1 MSYNL
6 KISENLLELVPDSVG
21 ENDYD
26 NYLLTALEV
35 GLTALKQANITAD
48 TSIVSTKFNEVSE
61 NLKNKLI
68 GENSELSNSINKLF
82 KEADSPF
89 RKALDPDNVDSPIF
103 KFLNSQDERQKLHAK
118 EILGLLRDLET
129 HLIKEMLDIKE
140 QLNIQT
146 NVKDER
152 SKGAAKGRDFE
163 EEVLEDLKLWQ
174 KYSDEFIDTSILE
187 EGKSRRKVGDILS
200 NTKEGLNIVF
210 EIKAGKDYADKG
222 DKSLDKQMSE
232 AMDYRKADGAISV
245 TTVEAMQTKQWQNS
259 IFMDRGGNKLIVAV
273 DRDNG
278 DFTIV
283 RLAYMLLRER
293 LTSDLGDVKTKQKSI
308 LPQNLEPIIQ
318 NLTQNMSSFKKLKQT
333 ITDIEGRIND
343 MRKEVFNLEGNISS
357 RSQDLKLLL

>member
-1 MSYNL
+1 M
-6 KISENLLELVPDSVG
+6 
-21 ENDYD
+21 
-26 NYLLTALEV
+26 
-35 GLTALKQANITAD
+35 
-48 TSIVSTKFNEVSE
+48 
-61 NLKNKLI
+61 
-68 GENSELSNSINKLF
+68 
-82 KEADSPF
+82 
-89 RKALDPDNVDSPIF
+89 
-103 KFLNSQDERQKLHAK
+103 
-118 EILGLLRDLET
+118 
-129 HLIKEMLDIKE
+129 
-140 QLNIQT
+140 
-146 NVKDER
+146 
-152 SKGAAKGRDFE
+152 
-163 EEVLEDLKLWQ
+163 KLWQ
-174 KYSDEFIDTSILE
+174 KYSDEFIDTSTLE

-343 MRKEVFNLEGNISS
+343 MRKEVFDLEGNISS